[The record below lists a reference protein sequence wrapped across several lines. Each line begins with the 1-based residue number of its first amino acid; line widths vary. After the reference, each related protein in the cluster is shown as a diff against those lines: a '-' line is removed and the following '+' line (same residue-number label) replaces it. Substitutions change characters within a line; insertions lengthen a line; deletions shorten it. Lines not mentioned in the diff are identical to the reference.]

1 MAAGDYGERIAD
13 MGVEAPPTLN
23 ARVLRQSSIA
33 IKRLTCD
40 AGDNA
45 MTPPLPLVDAYIV
58 SLELRDTS
66 HQMWV
71 DGRQVPL
78 GLIRQGTT
86 LLVNLNHRT
95 EGIPARS
102 FDTLH
107 WYIPRQALDV
117 ITDDQGLPSVKEL
130 RSPSGAKLDDA
141 TIRSLGTS
149 LLPAFQA
156 PEQANRLFVDCV
168 TTGLLAH
175 LAHSYGEISIKR
187 RLRRGGL
194 APRQER
200 RAKELLIARLNG
212 DISLNELAREAGLSR
227 SHFARAF
234 KETTGLPPH
243 RWLVLQRV
251 ECAQEVLI
259 NSTLSL
265 VEVAELTGF
274 ADQSH
279 FTRVFTSTVG
289 ISPGQWRRQRRA

>member
-1 MAAGDYGERIAD
+1 MAARACEQRIAD

-33 IKRLTCD
+33 ITRLTCD
-40 AGDNA
+40 AADHA
-45 MTPPLPLVDAYIV
+45 MTPPLPLEDAYIV
-58 SLELRDTS
+58 SLELRDTF

-78 GLIRQGTT
+78 GLIKQGTT
-86 LLVNLNHRT
+86 LLVNQNHRT

-102 FDTLH
+102 FDALH

-117 ITDDQGLPSVKEL
+117 ITDDQSVPRVREL

-141 TIRSLGTS
+141 VIRSVANT
-149 LLPAFQA
+149 LLPAFER
-156 PEQANRLFVDCV
+156 PEEANRLFVDCV
-168 TTGLLAH
+168 NTGLLAH
-175 LAHSYGEISIKR
+175 LAHSYGEMSIKR

-194 APRQER
+194 APWQER

-212 DISLNELAREAGLSR
+212 DISLHELAREAGLSR

-243 RWLVLQRV
+243 RWLISQRV
-251 ECAQEVLI
+251 ERAQEILT

-279 FTRVFTSTVG
+279 FTRVFTCTVG
-289 ISPGQWRRQRRA
+289 ISPGEWRRQRRA

>member
-1 MAAGDYGERIAD
+1 MAARDYGQRIAD

-23 ARVLRQSSIA
+23 ARVLRQSSIE

-40 AGDNA
+40 AGDYA
-45 MTPPLPLVDAYIV
+45 MTPPLPLVDAYIL

-78 GLIRQGTT
+78 GLIKQDTT

-95 EGIPARS
+95 EGVPARS

-117 ITDDQGLPSVKEL
+117 ITDDQSVPSVKEL
-130 RSPSGAKLDDA
+130 HSPSGAKLDDV
-141 TIRSLGTS
+141 TIRSVGTS
-149 LLPAFQA
+149 LLPALER

-175 LAHSYGEISIKR
+175 LAHSYGEMSIKR
-187 RLRRGGL
+187 RPRRGGL
-194 APRQER
+194 TPWQER
-200 RAKELLIARLNG
+200 RAKELLMARLDG
-212 DISLNELAREAGLSR
+212 DISLHELAREAGLSR

-243 RWLVLQRV
+243 RWLISQRV
-251 ECAQEVLI
+251 ERAQEILI
-259 NSTLSL
+259 SSTFSL

-279 FTRVFTSTVG
+279 FTRVFTSRVG
-289 ISPGQWRRQRRA
+289 ISPGEWRRQRQM

>member
-1 MAAGDYGERIAD
+1 MAAGAYEERIAD

-23 ARVLRQSSIA
+23 ARVLRHSSIA
-33 IKRLTCD
+33 ITRLTCD
-40 AGDNA
+40 ARDHA
-45 MTPPLPLVDAYIV
+45 MTPPLPLEDTYIV
-58 SLELRDTS
+58 ALELRDTL
-66 HQMWV
+66 HQLWV

-78 GLIRQGTT
+78 GLIKQGTT

-117 ITDDQGLPSVKEL
+117 ITDDQSVASVKEL
-130 RSPSGAKLDDA
+130 RSPAGAKFDDA
-141 TIRSLGTS
+141 TIRSVGAS
-149 LLPAFQA
+149 LLPAFER
-156 PEQANRLFVDCV
+156 PDEANSLFVDSI

-175 LAHSYGEISIKR
+175 LAHSYGEMPIKP

-194 APRQER
+194 APWQER
-200 RAKELLIARLNG
+200 RVKELLIARLNG
-212 DISLNELAREAGLSR
+212 DISLHELARAAGLSR

-234 KETTGLPPH
+234 KKTTGLPPH
-243 RWLVLQRV
+243 RWLMSQRV
-251 ECAQEVLI
+251 ERAQEILI

-265 VEVAELTGF
+265 REVAELTGF

-279 FTRVFTSTVG
+279 FTRVFTGTVG
-289 ISPGQWRRQRRA
+289 ISPGEWRRQRRA

>member
-1 MAAGDYGERIAD
+1 MAPRAYGERIAD

-33 IKRLTCD
+33 VTRLTCD
-40 AGDNA
+40 ADDHE
-45 MTPPLPLVDAYIV
+45 MTPPLPLEDAYIV
-58 SLELRDTS
+58 ALELRDTF
-66 HQMWV
+66 HQLWV

-78 GLIRQGTT
+78 GLIKQGTT

-107 WYIPRQALDV
+107 WYIPREALDV
-117 ITDDQGLPSVKEL
+117 ITDDQSVPSVKEL
-130 RSPSGAKLDDA
+130 RSPAGAKLDDA
-141 TIRSLGTS
+141 TIRSVGMS
-149 LLPAFQA
+149 LLPAFER
-156 PEQANRLFVDCV
+156 PEQANRLFVDSV

-175 LAHSYGEISIKR
+175 LAHSYGAMSINR

-194 APRQER
+194 APWQER
-200 RAKELLIARLNG
+200 RAKELLIAHLDG
-212 DISLNELAREAGLSR
+212 EISLRELAREADLSR

-243 RWLVLQRV
+243 RWLVSKRV
-251 ECAQEVLI
+251 ERAQEILI

-265 VEVAELTGF
+265 VEVARLTGF

-289 ISPGQWRRQRRA
+289 ITPGEWRRQRRV

>member
-40 AGDNA
+40 AGDYA
-45 MTPPLPLVDAYIV
+45 MTPPLPLVDAYI
-58 SLELRDTS
+58 
-66 HQMWV
+66 
-71 DGRQVPL
+71 

-107 WYIPRQALDV
+107 WYIPRQAFDV
-117 ITDDQGLPSVKEL
+117 ITDDQSAPSVKEL
-130 RSPSGAKLDDA
+130 RSPSGAKLDDT
-141 TIRSLGTS
+141 TIRSMGTS
-149 LLPAFQA
+149 LLPAFET

-175 LAHSYGEISIKR
+175 LAHSYGEISIER

-194 APRQER
+194 APWQER

-212 DISLNELAREAGLSR
+212 DISLNELAREVGLSR

-243 RWLVLQRV
+243 RWLVSRRI
-251 ECAQEVLI
+251 ECAKEVLV

-265 VEVAELTGF
+265 VEVAELAGF

-279 FTRVFTSTVG
+279 FTRVFASTVG
-289 ISPGQWRRQRRA
+289 ISPGEWRRQRRA